1 MAEIDDILRAEPDAL
16 GRLAGSHRA
25 TWQCLARHMCGS
37 DACPPQLVH
46 ALLAI
51 DDPRGWESRLFSAFL
66 GLNPDE
72 GMGAHYDFRRWFGA
86 GIVKT
91 LAPSD
96 IEALRVRY
104 TVALDDTEIGGGSRV
119 AALVADIENASD
131 GETHRALLGRALLL
145 LARRLG
151 EADDHER
158 AIAAARRAED
168 VFTALGEA
176 TWSAQAVRMRG
187 GALLRQRKIDDAL
200 AVLDTVADAPSAG
213 FASEG
218 SYRGIRAIQNPDGT
232 YRDEKVLD
240 PIDAALDHAAAIAL
254 WATKDEP
261 HWIAAL
267 GRIADQTGH
276 PSCAAR
282 SQRPDIDR

>member
-1 MAEIDDILRAEPDAL
+1 M
-16 GRLAGSHRA
+16 H
-25 TWQCLARHMCGS
+25 GS
-37 DACPPQLVH
+37 DACPSELVH

-51 DDPRGWESRLFSAFL
+51 DDPAGWESRLFSAFL
-66 GLNPDE
+66 GLNPDD
-72 GMGAHYDFRRWFGA
+72 GMGAHYDFRRWFSA

-91 LAPSD
+91 LAPTD
-96 IEALRVRY
+96 VVVLRVRY
-104 TVALDDTEIGGGSRV
+104 TIALDDTETGAASRA
-119 AALVADIENASD
+119 AALVADIEHASD
-131 GETHRALLGRALLL
+131 DESYRALLGRALLL

-151 EADDHER
+151 EAEDHEG
-158 AIAAARRAED
+158 AIAAARRAEQ
-168 VFTALGEA
+168 VFTDA

-187 GALLRQRKIDDAL
+187 AALLRQRKIDEAL
-200 AVLDTVADAPSAG
+200 AVLDSVGDAPSSG

-240 PIDAALDHAAAIAL
+240 PIDAALDYAAAIAL

-267 GRIADQTGH
+267 GRIADFTGH
-276 PSCAAR
+276 PVCAER
-282 SQRPDIDR
+282 SLRPGVDR